1 MLSCYHTDRVCR
13 AIAEKRRLIRRSLM
27 KIIVLKRPFEG
38 ILRDFPLAAI
48 EVIGVAFE
56 FVILDTW
63 IFSQNG
69 KDSQITPITLQ
80 QTICDERC

>member
-1 MLSCYHTDRVCR
+1 
-13 AIAEKRRLIRRSLM
+13 M

-38 ILRDFPLAAI
+38 ILRDLPLAAI
-48 EVIGVAFE
+48 ELIGVAFE

-69 KDSQITPITLQ
+69 KDRQITPITFNKQ
-80 QTICDERC
+80 SVMKGVE